1 VDHVVVFWSVLA
13 VAVLVAVAV
22 ALALALLTAHGGED
36 DARPV

>member
-1 VDHVVVFWSVLA
+1 MFWSVLA
-13 VAVLVAVAV
+13 IALVVAVAV